1 MRMRKTVAGL
11 AALTMALTACG
22 SDKKDSAS
30 TAAPVTAAPTATTA
44 APADTTADTTAETTA
59 GTTGATE
66 ATTEETT
73 AATEAGDTTV
83 PPPITGGTGEGGEIR
98 LWLNGGDT
106 PDEFVEYAIGEFNKA
121 HPDVRVT
128 FERQQW
134 TGIVEKLTTALSSSD
149 SPDVIELGN
158 TQAQAFEAA
167 GALQDLTD
175 KKAELGGDD
184 LLQSLVE
191 AGTYDGKF
199 YGVPYYAGARVILYR
214 KDLFTKSGL
223 TVPATIDE
231 MLAAGKKLKT
241 DNAST
246 PNFSGMYLPGK
257 NWFAALPFLWVN
269 GGDIAVQ
276 DGGTWKGTLSS
287 AKSVTGL
294 TQFQQ
299 FIEQTIGA
307 PKDGDDSKDYIAF
320 CNGEV
325 GMMPAAGWKPGQII
339 NKDDGCPA
347 MEANIGAFAM
357 PGLTAGTTSPAFLGG
372 SNLAIS
378 AKSKHS
384 DLAYDLMKVLL
395 SKGYQKQFADQG
407 TIPALKSLLGGV
419 TGSEAATAQAK
430 AAENSRFV
438 PSSENWAGVEASD
451 ILPDM
456 GVALSGGADVTTE
469 ATKADTAIEGMLN
482 G

>member
-1 MRMRKTVAGL
+1 MVAL
-11 AALTMALTACG
+11 AACG
-22 SDKKDSAS
+22 SDSKSSSA
-30 TAAPVTAAPTATTA
+30 TNAAPAESAAPAVTAAPDVTA
-44 APADTTADTTAETTA
+44 APAAPAET
-59 GTTGATE
+59 
-66 ATTEETT
+66 
-73 AATEAGDTTV
+73 V
-83 PPPITGGTGEGGEIR
+83 PVPIVGGTGEGGELR

-106 PDEFVEYAIGEFNKA
+106 PDDFVKFAIGAFNKI
-121 HPDVRVT
+121 HPDVKVT

-167 GALQDLTD
+167 AALKDLTAD
-175 KKAELGGDD
+175 KAKLGGDD

-199 YGVPYYAGARVILYR
+199 YGVPYYAGARVVLYR
-214 KDLFTKSGL
+214 KDLFEKSGISIP
-223 TVPATIDE
+223 TTIDE
-231 MLAAGKKLKT
+231 LLAAANKLKT

-246 PNFSGMYLPGK
+246 ANFSGMYLPGK
-257 NWFAALPFLWVN
+257 NWFAALPFIWVT

-276 DGGTWKGTLSS
+276 DGSSWKGMLASD
-287 AKSVTGL
+287 KSVTGL
-294 TQFQQ
+294 TEFQK
-299 FIEQTIGA
+299 FIQETSGA

-325 GMMPAAGWKPGQII
+325 GMMPAPGWKPGQII
-339 NKDDGCPA
+339 NKDDGCPD

-357 PGLTAGTTSPAFLGG
+357 PGLTAGSTSPAFLGG

-378 AKSKHS
+378 AKSKNPE
-384 DLAYDLMKVLL
+384 LANELL
-395 SKGYQKQFADQG
+395 QILVSKDYQKQFADQG
-407 TIPALKSLLGGV
+407 TIPALKSLLGGI
-419 TGSEAATAQAK
+419 TGSDAATAQAK

-438 PSSENWAGVEASD
+438 PSSENWAAVEASN

-456 GVALSGGADVTTE
+456 IVAISGGADVKAE
-469 ATKADTAIEGMLN
+469 AAKADGAIEALLN

>member
-1 MRMRKTVAGL
+1 MRSRKLAAGL
-11 AALTMALTACG
+11 AALTMVLLAACG
-22 SDKKDSAS
+22 SDSKSSSA
-30 TAAPVTAAPTATTA
+30 TAAPAATAA
-44 APADTTADTTAETTA
+44 APADTAAPTPAATVAPADTTPA
-59 GTTGATE
+59 
-66 ATTEETT
+66 
-73 AATEAGDTTV
+73 
-83 PPPITGGTGEGGEIR
+83 PIIGGTGTGGELR

-106 PDEFVEYAIGEFNKA
+106 PDDFVKFAIGEFNKV
-121 HPDVRVT
+121 HPDVKVT

-167 GALQDLTD
+167 GALKDLTAS
-175 KKAELGGDD
+175 KAALGGDD

-191 AGTYDGKF
+191 AGTYNGQF
-199 YGVPYYAGARVILYR
+199 FGVPYYAGARVVLYR
-214 KDLFTKSGL
+214 KDLFAKSGI
-223 TVPATIDE
+223 TVPTTIDE
-231 MLAAGKKLKT
+231 LLAAATKLKT
-241 DNAST
+241 DNAAT
-246 PNFSGMYLPGK
+246 AGFSGMYLPGK
-257 NWFAALPFLWVN
+257 NWFAALPFIWVE

-276 DGGTWKGTLSS
+276 NGSAWKGMLSS
-287 AKSVTGL
+287 DKSVAGL
-294 TQFQQ
+294 TEFQK
-299 FIEQTIGA
+299 FITDTSGA

-320 CNGEV
+320 CNGQV
-325 GMMPAAGWKPGQII
+325 GMMPAPGWKPGQII

-378 AKSKHS
+378 AKSKS
-384 DLAYDLMKVLL
+384 PDLANELL
-395 SKGYQKQFADQG
+395 KILVSKDYQKQFADQG
-407 TIPALKSLLGGV
+407 TIPALKSLLGGI
-419 TGSEAATAQAK
+419 TGSDAATAQAK

-438 PSSENWAGVEASD
+438 PSSENWAAVEASN

-456 GVALSGGADVTTE
+456 IVAISGGADVKAE
-469 ATKADTAIEGMLN
+469 AAKADSAIEALLN

>member
-1 MRMRKTVAGL
+1 MRTRKLAAGL
-11 AALTMALTACG
+11 AALTMVVLAACG
-22 SDKKDSAS
+22 SDSKSSSA
-30 TAAPVTAAPTATTA
+30 TNAPAAPAATSA
-44 APADTTADTTAETTA
+44 APADTAAPAPAATAAPVDTTPA
-59 GTTGATE
+59 
-66 ATTEETT
+66 
-73 AATEAGDTTV
+73 
-83 PPPITGGTGEGGEIR
+83 PIIGGTGTGGELR

-106 PDEFVEYAIGEFNKA
+106 PDDFVKFAITEFNKT
-121 HPDVRVT
+121 HPDVKVT

-134 TGIVEKLTTALSSSD
+134 TGIVEKLTTSLSSSD

-167 GALQDLTD
+167 GALKDLTAD
-175 KKAELGGDD
+175 KAALGGDD

-199 YGVPYYAGARVILYR
+199 YGVPYYAGARVVLYR

-223 TVPATIDE
+223 SVPTTIDE
-231 MLAAGKKLKT
+231 LLAAANKLKA
-241 DNAST
+241 DNAAT
-246 PNFSGMYLPGK
+246 ANFSGMYLPGK
-257 NWFAALPFLWVN
+257 NWFAALPYIWVE

-276 DGGTWKGTLSS
+276 NGDSWKGMLASD
-287 AKSVTGL
+287 KSVTGL
-294 TQFQQ
+294 TEFQK
-299 FIEQTIGA
+299 FIQETSGA

-325 GMMPAAGWKPGQII
+325 GMMPAPGWKPGQII

-378 AKSKHS
+378 AKSKS
-384 DLAYDLMKVLL
+384 PDLADELL
-395 SKGYQKQFADQG
+395 KILVSKDYQKQFADQG
-407 TIPALKSLLGGV
+407 TIPALKSLLG
-419 TGSEAATAQAK
+419 TISGSEAATAQAT
-430 AAENSRFV
+430 AAENSRFT
-438 PSSENWAGVEASD
+438 PSSENWAAVEASN

-456 GVALSGGADVTTE
+456 IVALSGGADVKTE
-469 ATKADTAIEGMLN
+469 AAKADAAIEALLN

>member
-1 MRMRKTVAGL
+1 MKLAAGL
-11 AALTMALTACG
+11 AALTMALVACG
-22 SDKKDSAS
+22 DDAKSSSDTGAPPA
-30 TAAPVTAAPTATTA
+30 TAAPGVTAAPA
-44 APADTTADTTAETTA
+44 APAETVAPAPAETVP
-59 GTTGATE
+59 ATI
-66 ATTEETT
+66 
-73 AATEAGDTTV
+73 V
-83 PPPITGGTGEGGEIR
+83 GGTGEGGELR

-106 PDEFVEYAIGEFNKA
+106 PDDFVKFAIGEFNKA
-121 HPDVRVT
+121 HPDVKVT

-134 TGIVEKLTTALSSSD
+134 SGIAEKLTTSLASSD

-167 GALQDLTD
+167 GALKDLTAD
-175 KKAELGGDD
+175 KAALGGDD

-214 KDLFTKSGL
+214 KDLFEKSGL
-223 TVPATIDE
+223 SVPTTIDE
-231 MLAAGKKLKT
+231 MMAAATKLKA

-246 PNFSGMYLPGK
+246 ANFSGMYLPGK
-257 NWFAALPFLWVN
+257 NWFAALPFIWVN

-276 DGGTWKGTLSS
+276 DGSAWKGALASD
-287 AKSVTGL
+287 KSVQGL
-294 TQFQQ
+294 TEFQK
-299 FIEQTIGA
+299 FIQETSGA
-307 PKDGDDSKDYIAF
+307 PKDGDDSKDYLAF

-325 GMMPAAGWKPGQII
+325 GMMPAPGWKPGQII

-378 AKSKHS
+378 AASKHP
-384 DLAYDLMKVLL
+384 DLATELL
-395 SKGYQKQFADQG
+395 KILVSKDYQKQFAENG
-407 TIPALKSLLGGV
+407 TIPALKSLLGDV
-419 TGSEAATAQAK
+419 SGSEAATAQAK

-438 PSSENWAGVEASD
+438 PSSENWAAVEAAGT
-451 ILPDM
+451 LQDM
-456 GVALSGGADVTTE
+456 GVAISGGADVKAE
-469 ATKADTAIEGMLN
+469 AAKADAAIEAILN

>member
-1 MRMRKTVAGL
+1 MKLGKLAAGL
-11 AALTMALTACG
+11 AALTMAMSACG
-22 SDKKDSAS
+22 SDTKSSPATD
-30 TAAPVTAAPTATTA
+30 AAPGSQAPAVTSAPTDTA
-44 APADTTADTTAETTA
+44 APAATAAPAET
-59 GTTGATE
+59 
-66 ATTEETT
+66 
-73 AATEAGDTTV
+73 V
-83 PPPITGGTGEGGEIR
+83 PAPIIGGTGEGGELR

-106 PDEFVEYAIGEFNKA
+106 PDDFVKFAIGEFNKA
-121 HPDVRVT
+121 HPDVKVT

-167 GALQDLTD
+167 GALQDLTAS
-175 KKAELGGDD
+175 KAALGGDD

-199 YGVPYYAGARVILYR
+199 YGVPYYAGARVVLYR
-214 KDLFTKSGL
+214 KDLFAKSGISIP
-223 TVPATIDE
+223 TTIDE
-231 MLAAGKKLKT
+231 LLAAANKLKA

-246 PNFSGMYLPGK
+246 ANFSGMYLPGK
-257 NWFAALPFLWVN
+257 NWFAALPFIWVT

-276 DGGTWKGTLSS
+276 DGTSWKGMLSS
-287 AKSVTGL
+287 AKSVEGL
-294 TQFQQ
+294 TEFQK
-299 FIEQTIGA
+299 FIEETSGA

-325 GMMPAAGWKPGQII
+325 GMMPAPGWKPGQIV
-339 NKDDGCPA
+339 NKDDGCPD
-347 MEANIGAFAM
+347 METNIGAFAM
-357 PGLTAGTTSPAFLGG
+357 PGLTAGSTSPAFLGG

-378 AKSKHS
+378 AKSKS
-384 DLAYDLMKVLL
+384 QDLANELL
-395 SKGYQKQFADQG
+395 KILVSKDYQKQFADQG
-407 TIPALKSLLGGV
+407 TIPALKSLLGGIS
-419 TGSEAATAQAK
+419 GSDAATAQAK

-438 PSSENWAGVEASD
+438 PSSENWAAVEASS

-456 GVALSGGADVTTE
+456 IVAISGGADVQAE
-469 ATKADTAIEGMLN
+469 AAKADGAIEALLN

>member
-1 MRMRKTVAGL
+1 MRMRTLAAGM
-11 AALTMALTACG
+11 AALTMALAACG
-22 SDKKDSAS
+22 SDSKSSSGTNASATT
-30 TAAPVTAAPTATTA
+30 TAGTSAATTA
-44 APADTTADTTAETTA
+44 APAGTTASTAAATTAA
-59 GTTGATE
+59 
-66 ATTEETT
+66 ATTE
-73 AATEAGDTTV
+73 
-83 PPPITGGTGEGGEIR
+83 PPPITGGTGQAGEIR

-106 PDEFVEYAIGEFNKA
+106 PDAMVTYAITEFNKV
-121 HPDVRVT
+121 HPDVRVR

-167 GALQDLTD
+167 GALEDLTA

-191 AGTYDGKF
+191 AGTYDAKF
-199 YGVPYYAGARVILYR
+199 YGVPYYAGARVVLYR

-223 TVPATIDE
+223 KVPTTIDE
-231 MLAAGKKLKT
+231 MLAAGKKLKA

-246 PNFSGMYLPGK
+246 ANFSGMYLPGK

-269 GGDIAVQ
+269 GGEIAVQ
-276 DGGTWKGTLSS
+276 NGDTWKGMLSS
-287 AKSVTGL
+287 DKSIAGL

-299 FIEQTIGA
+299 FVEQTSGA

-325 GMMPAAGWKPGQII
+325 GMMPAPGWKPGQII
-339 NKDDGCPA
+339 NTKDGCPA

-378 AKSKHS
+378 AKSKHA
-384 DLAYDLMKVLL
+384 DLAYDLMKVLV
-395 SKGYQKQFADQG
+395 SSGYQKQFADQG
-407 TIPALKSLLGGV
+407 TIPALKSLLGGIS
-419 TGSEAATAQAK
+419 GSEAAVAQAK
-430 AAENSRFV
+430 AAANSRFV
-438 PSSENWAGVEASD
+438 PSSENWAAVEASD

-456 GVALSGGADVTTE
+456 GVALSGGAEVKTE
-469 ATKADTAIEGMLN
+469 AAKADSAIEGMLN

>member
-1 MRMRKTVAGL
+1 
-11 AALTMALTACG
+11 MALAACG
-22 SDKKDSAS
+22 SDSKSSSA
-30 TAAPVTAAPTATTA
+30 TDAAAAPTGTDAAVAPTTV
-44 APADTTADTTAETTA
+44 ADTT
-59 GTTGATE
+59 
-66 ATTEETT
+66 
-73 AATEAGDTTV
+73 
-83 PPPITGGTGEGGEIR
+83 PPPIVGGTGTAGEIR

-106 PDEFVEYAIGEFNKA
+106 PDDFVKFAIGEFNRV
-121 HPDVRVT
+121 HPDVKVT

-167 GALQDLTD
+167 GALADLTAN
-175 KKAELGGDD
+175 KAALGGDD

-191 AGTYDGKF
+191 AGTYNGKF

-214 KDLFTKSGL
+214 KDLFAKSGIS
-223 TVPATIDE
+223 VPTTIDE
-231 MLAAGKKLKT
+231 LMAAATKLKT

-246 PNFSGMYLPGK
+246 ANFSGMYLPGK
-257 NWFAALPFLWVN
+257 NWFAALPFIWVN

-276 DGGTWKGTLSS
+276 DGSAWKGALSS
-287 AKSVTGL
+287 DKSVQGL
-294 TQFQQ
+294 SEFQK
-299 FIEQTIGA
+299 FIQQTSGA

-325 GMMPAAGWKPGQII
+325 GMMPAPGWKPGQII

-372 SNLAIS
+372 SNLAVS
-378 AKSKHS
+378 AKSKNPE
-384 DLAYDLMKVLL
+384 LANELL
-395 SKGYQKQFADQG
+395 KILVSKDFQKQFADQG
-407 TIPALKSLLGGV
+407 TIPALKSLLGGIS
-419 TGSEAATAQAK
+419 GNDAATAQAK
-430 AAENSRFV
+430 AAANSRFV
-438 PSSENWAGVEASD
+438 PSSENWAAVEASN
-451 ILPDM
+451 ILPDLV
-456 GVALSGGADVTTE
+456 VAISGGADVKAE
-469 ATKADTAIEGMLN
+469 AAKADAAIEGILN